1 MGQSS
6 QSRLASQWEKQ
17 ASVAGNNAYNVIYV
31 FMSPD
36 NISYMIVRSCQ
47 DELPGVA
54 KNGTMRTGCVAGL
67 QKTLVR
73 GIKRTMRSGD
83 EIYYNN
89 FKRKKKIKKN
99 SSLVFRLYL
108 DDLFRVFF
116 FFHFIFSNTKNIV
129 RVFFFFLSRA
139 HCSELKVLK
148 SYK

>member
-1 MGQSS
+1 
-6 QSRLASQWEKQ
+6 
-17 ASVAGNNAYNVIYV
+17 
-31 FMSPD
+31 MSPD

-89 FKRKKKIKKN
+89 FKRKKKIKKKFV
-99 SSLVFRLYL
+99 SGVPIILGRFVS
-108 DDLFRVFF
+108 VFF
-116 FFHFIFSNTKNIV
+116 FFSFHIF
-129 RVFFFFLSRA
+129 
-139 HCSELKVLK
+139 
-148 SYK
+148 